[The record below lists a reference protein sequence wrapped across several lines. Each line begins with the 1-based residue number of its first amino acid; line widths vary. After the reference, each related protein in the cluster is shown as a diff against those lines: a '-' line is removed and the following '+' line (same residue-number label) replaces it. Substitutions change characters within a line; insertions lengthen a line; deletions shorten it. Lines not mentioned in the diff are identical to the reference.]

1 MSAYKSNNFLL
12 FLVIITDKTN
22 ILLRY
27 LQRQASAKVGIEFLF
42 FNLLEVCKQIKDKG
56 VKVQPY

>member
-1 MSAYKSNNFLL
+1 MSAYKSNNFL

-56 VKVQPY
+56 VEVQPY